1 AFTPRPGCPTLQDGL
16 TSGMEHAARLE
27 DALGAPG
34 APLPPEI
41 TGQRDV
47 PPSAGPAAA
56 VARGASLPQEA
67 AGQCDSVLQWDALGA
82 ALVLVDGR
90 PVPGLGRRQVALV
103 KGDSRSLCIAAASIV
118 AKVTRDHLMR
128 EAHDLYPHYGFA
140 HHQGYPTP
148 AHLEALRRH
157 GPCPLHRRSFGPVR
171 ALLGV
176 VEGDLYGKGS
186 DSCG

>member
-1 AFTPRPGCPTLQDGL
+1 
-16 TSGMEHAARLE
+16 
-27 DALGAPG
+27 
-34 APLPPEI
+34 
-41 TGQRDV
+41 
-47 PPSAGPAAA
+47 
-56 VARGASLPQEA
+56 
-67 AGQCDSVLQWDALGA
+67 
-82 ALVLVDGR
+82 
-90 PVPGLGRRQVALV
+90 LGRRQVALV